1 MVCRRCVLQRIL
13 FSVVHFYDMGTEA
26 TEALTPGY
34 FHILRQTRATYTMT
48 TPAAPLSSIPQRAP
62 APHVPDSVLERLAK
76 ATSGSLTTQL
86 YIKGIRQP
94 VLHGLTPLNKKMKPF
109 AGRAYTMR
117 FIPAREDIDRYD
129 NLTTTPNADN
139 LQWVGVEQIEPG
151 HVLVID
157 SNQDG
162 RAASMGNMLITRM
175 MMRGARG
182 VITDGTFRDGV
193 ELSEMDFPIWC
204 TGVTATTR
212 LSYHHVADL
221 NVPIG
226 CAGVA
231 VYPGDVIH
239 GDGDNIT
246 VIPAHMAEEMANLC
260 EKRDDIEAY
269 LALRVQAGEALW
281 GLYPPSD
288 ATRQQHRDWVAA
300 GRPPIAA
307 AQPAC

>member
-1 MVCRRCVLQRIL
+1 M
-13 FSVVHFYDMGTEA
+13 SA
-26 TEALTPGY
+26 SNP
-34 FHILRQTRATYTMT
+34 
-48 TPAAPLSSIPQRAP
+48 PPLAVIPQRPP
-62 APHVPDSVLERLAK
+62 AVHVSTEVLDRLAK
-76 ATSGSLTTQL
+76 VSSGSLTTQL
-86 YIKGIRQP
+86 YIKGFRQP
-94 VLHGLTPLNKKMKPF
+94 VLHGLTPLNKKTKPF

-117 FIPAREDIDRYD
+117 FIPAREDIDVYA
-129 NLTTTPNADN
+129 NLTVQPDADN
-139 LQWVGVEQIEPG
+139 LQWVGVEQLEPG

-175 MMRGARG
+175 MMRGARA
-182 VITDGTFRDGV
+182 VITDGTFRDGT
-193 ELSEMDFPIWC
+193 ELREMDFPIWC

-221 NVPIG
+221 QVPIG

-246 VIPAHMAEEMANLC
+246 IVPAHLAAEMADLC
-260 EKRDDIEAY
+260 ESRDDIEAY

-281 GLYPPSD
+281 GVYPPSEE
-288 ATRQQHRDWVAA
+288 TRAQYKAWVAQ
-300 GRPPIAA
+300 GRPAIASARPA
-307 AQPAC
+307 AE

>member
-1 MVCRRCVLQRIL
+1 MSLVNPPPL
-13 FSVVHFYDMGTEA
+13 A
-26 TEALTPGY
+26 T
-34 FHILRQTRATYTMT
+34 
-48 TPAAPLSSIPQRAP
+48 IPQRPP
-62 APHVPDSVLERLAK
+62 APHVPDAVLDRLAK

-86 YIKGIRQP
+86 YIKGLRQP
-94 VLHGLTPLNKKMKPF
+94 VLHGIRPLNKTIKPF

-117 FIPAREDIDRYD
+117 FIPAREDIDVYG
-129 NLTTTPNADN
+129 NLTTSPSADN

-157 SNQDG
+157 SNKDG

-175 MMRGARG
+175 MMRGARA
-182 VITDGTFRDGV
+182 VITDGSFRDGT
-193 ELSEMDFPIWC
+193 ELAEMDFPIWC

-221 NVPIG
+221 QVPIG

-246 VIPAHMAEEMANLC
+246 VIPAHLAEEMAGLC

-269 LALRVQAGEALW
+269 LALRVRAGEPLW
-281 GLYPPSD
+281 GLYPPSEE
-288 ATRQQHRDWVAA
+288 TRRQHKAWVAA
-300 GRPPIAA
+300 GRPEIKPVSPPGAR
-307 AQPAC
+307 

>member
-1 MVCRRCVLQRIL
+1 MPTALQIPT
-13 FSVVHFYDMGTEA
+13 HWDK
-26 TEALTPGY
+26 
-34 FHILRQTRATYTMT
+34 TMT
-48 TPAAPLSSIPQRAP
+48 NNPSAPLAAIPQRAP
-62 APHVPDSVLERLAK
+62 APYVSDEVLARLAK

-94 VLHGLTPLNKKMKPF
+94 VLHGLMPLNKKMVPF

-117 FIPAREDIDRYD
+117 FIPAREDVDNYS

-175 MMRGARG
+175 MMRGARA
-182 VITDGTFRDGV
+182 VITDGTFRDGT
-193 ELSEMDFPIWC
+193 ELSEMEFPIWC

-246 VIPAHMAEEMANLC
+246 VIPAHMAEEMADLC

-288 ATRQQHRDWVAA
+288 ATRQQHREWVAA
-300 GRPPIAA
+300 GRPSIA
-307 AQPAC
+307 PAKPAGTR

>member
-1 MVCRRCVLQRIL
+1 M
-13 FSVVHFYDMGTEA
+13 S
-26 TEALTPGY
+26 LTNPPP
-34 FHILRQTRATYTMT
+34 L
-48 TPAAPLSSIPQRAP
+48 AAIPQREP
-62 APHVPDSVLERLAK
+62 APHVSDAVLERLAK
-76 ATSGSLTTQL
+76 VSSGSLTTQL
-86 YIKGIRQP
+86 YIKGFRQP
-94 VLHGLTPLNKKMKPF
+94 VLHGLTPLNKKTRPF

-117 FIPAREDIDRYD
+117 FIPAREDVDLYG
-129 NLTTTPNADN
+129 NLTTAPSADN

-157 SNQDG
+157 SNKDG

-175 MMRGARG
+175 MMRGARA
-182 VITDGTFRDGV
+182 VITDGSFRDGT

-239 GDGDNIT
+239 GDGDNVTI
-246 VIPAHMAEEMANLC
+246 IPAALAEEMADLC
-260 EKRDDIEAY
+260 ERRDDIEAY
-269 LALRVQAGEALW
+269 LALRVKAGEALW

-288 ATRQQHRDWVAA
+288 ETRAQHRDWVAA
-300 GRPPIAA
+300 GRPEIKPVPPQGAR
-307 AQPAC
+307 

>member
-1 MVCRRCVLQRIL
+1 MPI
-13 FSVVHFYDMGTEA
+13 E
-26 TEALTPGY
+26 
-34 FHILRQTRATYTMT
+34 
-48 TPAAPLSSIPQRAP
+48 PAAPLARIPQRP
-62 APHVPDSVLERLAK
+62 PQPFVPDDVLARLAR

-94 VLHGLTPLNKKMKPF
+94 VLHGLTPLNRKTVPF

-117 FIPAREDIDRYD
+117 FIPAREDIDRYG
-129 NLTTTPNADN
+129 NLTTAPSADN
-139 LQWVGVEQIEPG
+139 LQWVGVEQLQPG
-151 HVLVID
+151 DVLVID
-157 SNQDG
+157 SNRDG

-182 VITDGTFRDGV
+182 VVTDGAFRDGT
-193 ELSEMDFPIWC
+193 ELSEMAFPIWC

-246 VIPAHMAEEMANLC
+246 VIPAQMAEEMADLC
-260 EKRDDIEAY
+260 EQRDDIEAY
-269 LALRVQAGEALW
+269 LALRVRAGEPLW

-288 ATRQQHRDWVAA
+288 ETRAQHKAWVAA
-300 GRPPIAA
+300 GRPTIAPVP
-307 AQPAC
+307 PAGSR

>member
-1 MVCRRCVLQRIL
+1 M
-13 FSVVHFYDMGTEA
+13 SVSN
-26 TEALTPGY
+26 P
-34 FHILRQTRATYTMT
+34 
-48 TPAAPLSSIPQRAP
+48 PPLAVIPQREP
-62 APHVPDSVLERLAK
+62 APYVPDSVLDRLAR

-86 YIKGIRQP
+86 YIKGLRQP
-94 VLHGLTPLNKKMKPF
+94 VLHGLTPLNKKVQPF

-117 FIPAREDIDRYD
+117 FIPAREDVDVYG
-129 NLTTTPNADN
+129 NLTTSPSADN

-157 SNQDG
+157 SNKDG

-182 VITDGTFRDGV
+182 VITDGTFRDGT
-193 ELSEMDFPIWC
+193 ELSQMDFPIWS

-221 NVPIG
+221 QVPIG

-231 VYPGDVIH
+231 IYPGDVIH

-246 VIPAHMAEEMANLC
+246 VIPAHLAEEMADLC

-269 LALRVQAGEALW
+269 LALRVQAGEPLW

-288 ATRQQHRDWVAA
+288 ATRAQFKQWVAD
-300 GRPPIAA
+300 GRPAIPAA
-307 AQPAC
+307 KPAGSR